1 MINWGKLLNCCIRA
15 VFLGWAMPPAIL
27 GGFGRIEALF
37 TLFAQYFT
45 LGPSFIGNFG
55 RGVFY
60 KMTLGGCSID
70 VVIGLGSYF
79 SRRGAVLLP
88 NVSIGGY

>member
-1 MINWGKLLNCCIRA
+1 
-15 VFLGWAMPPAIL
+15 
-27 GGFGRIEALF
+27 
-37 TLFAQYFT
+37 
-45 LGPSFIGNFG
+45 
-55 RGVFY
+55 
-60 KMTLGGCSID
+60 MTLGGCSID